1 MGILRQEYWS
11 RLTFPSPEDLPDLEI
26 EPVSS
31 LLAGRFYTTE
41 PPGKPLNIVYNIIIL
56 KCSSFEKCAF
66 LLILI
71 FLFVQIN
78 KSRIQRPMILKI
90 LTVSIVH
97 IVELHPKKTS

>member
-11 RLTFPSPEDLPDLEI
+11 GLTFPSPEDLPDLEI

-56 KCSSFEKCAF
+56 ECSSSSVHC

-71 FLFVQIN
+71 LFVQIN
-78 KSRIQRPMILKI
+78 KSGIQRPMILKI